1 MLLLLVMLL
10 LHNVTKIKCIVT
22 KSKKTCIMHSV
33 VQCTTLYSTVML
45 CTIEKTSERIQTTT
59 TLSNSLKLNIDKR
72 LSDAVVAVMKLLNI

>member
-10 LHNVTKIKCIVT
+10 LHNVTKIKYSNKVKEDLYIV
-22 KSKKTCIMHSV
+22 HSV

-72 LSDAVVAVMKLLNI
+72 LSDAAVAVMKLLNI

>member
-1 MLLLLVMLL
+1 MLLLVVMLL
-10 LHNVTKIKCIVT
+10 LHNVKIKYIVT
-22 KSKKTCIMHSV
+22 KSKKTCIVHSV